1 MTARESAGS
10 RARILLVG
18 AGVRGAMWARVI
30 AEAPDAVLAG
40 IVDPDEARAHRARS
54 AHAPEAQV
62 ERDLASALTRIPADA
77 IVIATPPDSHH
88 SLVSRAFANGLD
100 VLCEKPLSDEMDE
113 VLDLIARADAA
124 GRHLLVGMN
133 FRYLPASQRIRHY
146 ARSGELGALS
156 YGHFTYHRQRDGNR
170 HDLNDYVMTMAHP
183 MLLEQSIHHF
193 DLMRY
198 CYDAEVESLVCD
210 TWRPSWSTYEGDCC
224 VSVLLRFEN
233 GVRANYLGTWTAAW
247 NRMDFR
253 WRSEFGR
260 GALIQREQFED
271 LVRVDFDPGLGLRGS
286 NFKGDAEAE
295 KPAPEPLAPCTAF
308 VDDTRDLLAEFLS
321 AVRGESEPV
330 TTARDHLKTLLVVQA
345 CIESMEKG
353 GWMKL
358 RDVERRFP
366 VPASLGNSAATG
378 RSDVATGLSTG
389 HHRPRA
395 RKDDHQRQAG
405 GDPSPATSSHAG
417 RTRAAPH
424 SPQSGDGD
432 PSPTALPHV
441 PRPDDPSTS
450 GSVP

>member
-1 MTARESAGS
+1 MRPTDGDGV
-10 RARILLVG
+10 RILLVG

-30 AEAPDAVLAG
+30 AEAPDAALAG
-40 IVDPDEARAHRARS
+40 IVDRDEARARRTRDAY
-54 AHAPEAQV
+54 APGTPV
-62 ERDLASALTRIPADA
+62 ERDFASAPTRIAADA
-77 IVIATPPDSHH
+77 VVIATPPDSHH
-88 SLVSRAFANGLD
+88 SLVGQAFERGLD

-133 FRYLPASQRIRHY
+133 FRYLPTSQRIRDY
-146 ARSGELGALS
+146 ARNGQLGALS

-193 DLMRY
+193 DLLRY

-210 TWRPSWSTYEGDCC
+210 TWRPSWSTYEDDCC
-224 VSVLLRFEN
+224 VSVLFRFEN

-253 WRSEFGR
+253 WRTEFES

-271 LVRVDFDPGLGLRGS
+271 LVRIDFDQALGLRGG

-295 KPAPEPLAPCTAF
+295 VPVAESLAPCVAF

-321 AVRGESEPV
+321 AVRGEAEPA

-345 CIESMEKG
+345 CIESLERG
-353 GWMKL
+353 GWVAL
-358 RDVERRFP
+358 REVEERFRVSAPP
-366 VPASLGNSAATG
+366 VNTNTGEG
-378 RSDVATGLSTG
+378 RSDANAGSAPRQIADDVGRSDAAAG
-389 HHRPRA
+389 HP
-395 RKDDHQRQAG
+395 
-405 GDPSPATSSHAG
+405 
-417 RTRAAPH
+417 
-424 SPQSGDGD
+424 
-432 PSPTALPHV
+432 
-441 PRPDDPSTS
+441 
-450 GSVP
+450 